1 MSYYNETIM
10 CPVNASK
17 IANATSSLSAAAVG
31 LNKSTVLSNVL
42 SSIGSAASNVTSY
55 VTNAIKSTPNATL
68 GLAKDAT
75 TGIADMGSY
84 VASSVSSM
92 GNATVGLAKDATTG
106 IADMGSYAAS
116 TTSAMSNATLSF
128 VSNLAAVAKNSTLEA
143 AKNIS
148 ESAKL
153 IASHESLKK
162 AAEYAPYAAAGIAAT
177 GVLGAAGYG
186 LYHYHLAELADD
198 ESDGDSCCD
207 SESQP
212 EEVIKVDPAP
222 KTFLEKLADS
232 WAYVVLSI
240 QNAIA
245 SFKTMMSGAWNATVK
260 GCQSAYASTSTT
272 ISNGLSSLSKNAD
285 AGFAKVKSCFYPVS
299 SAAVSTDPKV
309 VEKPVEQEQAE
320 QLDRA
325 DHSAK
330 NSWFTPYIPQL
341 F

>member
-17 IANATSSLSAAAVG
+17 ISNVTSSLSAATVV

-42 SSIGSAASNVTSY
+42 SSIGSVASNVTSF
-55 VTNAIKSTPNATL
+55 VTNAIKSAP
-68 GLAKDAT
+68 
-75 TGIADMGSY
+75 
-84 VASSVSSM
+84 
-92 GNATVGLAKDATTG
+92 NATVGLAKDATTG
-106 IADMGSYAAS
+106 ITDMGSYAAS
-116 TTSAMSNATLSF
+116 ATSAMSNATLSF
-128 VSNLAAVAKNSTLEA
+128 VSNLAAAAKNTTLEA

-148 ESAKL
+148 DSAKL
-153 IASHESLKK
+153 LASQDVLDKV
-162 AAEYAPYAAAGIAAT
+162 AQYGPYAAAGLATT
-177 GVLGAAGYG
+177 GVVGAAGYG
-186 LYHYHLAELADD
+186 LYHYHLAGLDD
-198 ESDGDSCCD
+198 CDSCCD

-245 SFKTMMSGAWNATVK
+245 SLKTRMSDAWNAIVK

-272 ISNGLSSLSKNAD
+272 ISSGLSSLSKEAD
-285 AGFAKVKSCFYPVS
+285 AAFARSKSCIYPVS
-299 SAAVSTDPKV
+299 SAAVSMDPKV
-309 VEKPVEQEQAE
+309 VELDEQEQSA
-320 QLDRA
+320 QLDGA

-330 NSWFTPYIPQL
+330 NSWFATYIPQL